1 MIGRSQECSKW
12 LGRQQRPRAGRALQR
27 SPLVGVP
34 IRAVLERLT
43 DRFVREIYGT
53 DRRKL
58 IRLVM
63 TEGPRFPQLA
73 EFSLSPCRQAR
84 VTADAGAHQR
94 RALVRM
100 ASISKIDQIAARER
114 HIFG

>member
-1 MIGRSQECSKW
+1 
-12 LGRQQRPRAGRALQR
+12 
-27 SPLVGVP
+27 VGVL

-43 DRFVREIYGT
+43 DRFVREICGT

-73 EFSLSPCRQAR
+73 EFHYHHVVKGALRRMRARISVARSYLWPQFPKLIRSLR
-84 VTADAGAHQR
+84 VSVTFSVRPAGPP
-94 RALVRM
+94 L
-100 ASISKIDQIAARER
+100 
-114 HIFG
+114 

>member
-1 MIGRSQECSKW
+1 
-12 LGRQQRPRAGRALQR
+12 
-27 SPLVGVP
+27 VGVL

-43 DRFVREIYGT
+43 DRFVREICGT

-73 EFSLSPCRQAR
+73 ECHYHHVVKGALRRMRAR
-84 VTADAGAHQR
+84 IR
-94 RALVRM
+94 SRARTYGLNF
-100 ASISKIDQIAARER
+100 QN
-114 HIFG
+114 

>member
-1 MIGRSQECSKW
+1 MARTPA
-12 LGRQQRPRAGRALQR
+12 RPRAGRALQR
-27 SPLVGVP
+27 SPLVGVL

-73 EFSLSPCRQAR
+73 EFHYHHVVKGALRRMRAR
-84 VTADAGAHQR
+84 ISVAR
-94 RALVRM
+94 F
-100 ASISKIDQIAARER
+100 SISKIDQIAARER

>member
-1 MIGRSQECSKW
+1 V
-12 LGRQQRPRAGRALQR
+12 L
-27 SPLVGVP
+27 

-63 TEGPRFPQLA
+63 TPYNEH
-73 EFSLSPCRQAR
+73 S
-84 VTADAGAHQR
+84 
-94 RALVRM
+94 M
-100 ASISKIDQIAARER
+100 APL
-114 HIFG
+114 

>member
-1 MIGRSQECSKW
+1 V
-12 LGRQQRPRAGRALQR
+12 L
-27 SPLVGVP
+27 

-73 EFSLSPCRQAR
+73 EFHYHHVVKGALRRMRSRFSVAR
-84 VTADAGAHQR
+84 F
-94 RALVRM
+94 
-100 ASISKIDQIAARER
+100 SISKIDQIAARER

>member
-1 MIGRSQECSKW
+1 V
-12 LGRQQRPRAGRALQR
+12 L
-27 SPLVGVP
+27 

-63 TEGPRFPQLA
+63 TP
-73 EFSLSPCRQAR
+73 
-84 VTADAGAHQR
+84 
-94 RALVRM
+94 
-100 ASISKIDQIAARER
+100 
-114 HIFG
+114 

>member
-1 MIGRSQECSKW
+1 MARTPAKT
-12 LGRQQRPRAGRALQR
+12 RAGRALQR

>member
-1 MIGRSQECSKW
+1 M
-12 LGRQQRPRAGRALQR
+12 
-27 SPLVGVP
+27 GVL

-73 EFSLSPCRQAR
+73 EFSLSPCRQGR
-84 VTADAGAHQR
+84 VGADAGAHQC
-94 RALVRM
+94 RALLRM